1 LQAAFVTRSKLRV
14 VPPVADRWRSGQLS
28 AARRQTRSRRFARS
42 AISPPDAVLRM
53 AHLHTGMERLDI
65 HVALK
70 VCEIATESATA
81 VAMPPCPSIQIL
93 RPNSIHHKPLMIDK

>member
-1 LQAAFVTRSKLRV
+1 LQIAGGRGNCPLRV
-14 VPPVADRWRSGQLS
+14 VKRDLGGLP
-28 AARRQTRSRRFARS
+28 RQRFHH
-42 AISPPDAVLRM
+42 PDAVLRM

-81 VAMPPCPSIQIL
+81 VAMPPCPSVQIL